1 MFTQIPSVFS
11 DGCFLSVQ
19 PVNTRYRKI
28 AVKTFQSFYREG
40 TWIWQLPT
48 DSNCF
53 TVMPISPKNQ
63 AATQS
68 TTDYHPIVF

>member
-48 DSNCF
+48 EPARCPNVSLFFKGNLAIKYK
-53 TVMPISPKNQ
+53 V
-63 AATQS
+63 A
-68 TTDYHPIVF
+68 